1 MQLCGNRLKV
11 AAYARRQRLNAHEPQ
26 DAITIARNVVK
37 VGMAYPETVASHA
50 ARTELCSGRG
60 VRERGDGNF
69 FEMGQGIRKDC
80 LR

>member
-1 MQLCGNRLKV
+1 
-11 AAYARRQRLNAHEPQ
+11 
-26 DAITIARNVVK
+26 
-37 VGMAYPETVASHA
+37 MAYPETVASHA

>member
-1 MQLCGNRLKV
+1 
-11 AAYARRQRLNAHEPQ
+11 
-26 DAITIARNVVK
+26 
-37 VGMAYPETVASHA
+37 MAYPETVASHA

-80 LR
+80 LRWSDHECWSEGERVRTTRDWSTRRHLHFRHESRLHN